1 MPQSFF
7 YNIGS
12 IEIRIQTHL
21 IKSNKALIIAIVILL
36 FTTIGISIYSIHQH
50 DNTRFTINR
59 LELEKVELSK
69 KLDSLQVNLKIK
81 NMAAYV
87 IFIKEKT
94 INQQELD
101 IYAKEAPAGLIG
113 HNIVTHAAY
122 GKNQVIEGADVE
134 GVAILEF
141 SSFEEA
147 KAWYENPIYQN
158 AKEHRLKGGI
168 YRAIIVDGI
177 NKK

>member
-1 MPQSFF
+1 MK
-7 YNIGS
+7 N
-12 IEIRIQTHL
+12 
-21 IKSNKALIIAIVILL
+21 NKILL
-36 FTTIGISIYSIHQH
+36 VIIVTLSFTTIGISIYSIHQH

-59 LELEKVELSK
+59 LESEKVELSK
-69 KLDSLQVNLKIK
+69 KLDSLQVNLKTK

-94 INQQELD
+94 TNQEELN

-113 HNIVTHAAY
+113 HNIITRAAY

-141 SSFEEA
+141 PSFEEA
-147 KAWYENPIYQN
+147 KAWYENPIYQK

-177 NKK
+177 NK